1 MKDHTVSKS
10 MFVDEVNIHI
20 AAGKGGDGSLAFRKE
35 RFIPKGGPDGGD
47 GGDGGSIYLV
57 GDESLNTLHHLAG
70 QHHWKSKKG
79 EHGMGKK
86 CHGKNAPEMEI
97 PVPCGTLIYDMDKGV
112 LLKDLSTPGERV
124 CVANGGRGGKGNERF
139 KTSVN
144 QAPREFTVG
153 EPGEIRLLH
162 LELKLIADVALV
174 GMPNAG
180 KSTLL
185 SSLSDAKPQIA
196 SYPFTTLTP
205 KLGIVELPGER
216 RITMADLPG
225 LIEGAH
231 TGHGLGHEFLRHIE
245 RARIIVHLVD
255 LCPLA
260 GDPIHNYHS
269 LRTELETY
277 SAKLANTPELL
288 VATKMDIPDAAEHLE
303 AFQKDIGRDVI
314 HISAITREGLD
325 GFCEQM
331 WTMLE
336 QQKADTAPAEKSG
349 EDTPR
354 VLKPHEM
361 FPDPASLQQD
371 D

>member
-1 MKDHTVSKS
+1 MKDHIVTKS
-10 MFVDEVNIHI
+10 MFVDEVNIHV
-20 AAGKGGDGSLAFRKE
+20 AAGKGGDGSLAFRRE
-35 RFIPKGGPDGGD
+35 RYIPKGGPDGGD

-57 GDESLNTLHHLAG
+57 GDDSINTLHHLAG
-70 QHHWKSKKG
+70 QHHWKSPKG

-86 CHGKNAPEMEI
+86 CHGRNAEDVEI
-97 PVPCGTLIYDMDKGV
+97 PVPCGTLIYDVVKGV
-112 LLKDLSTPGERV
+112 LLKDLATLGERV
-124 CVANGGRGGKGNERF
+124 CVAQGGKGGKGNERF

-185 SSLSDAKPQIA
+185 SALSAAKPQIA

-205 KLGIVELPGER
+205 KLGIVEMPGER

-231 TGHGLGHEFLRHIE
+231 EGHGLGHEFLRHIE

-255 LCPLA
+255 VCPMA

-269 LRTELETY
+269 IRKELETY
-277 SAKLANTPELL
+277 SPKLANTPEIL
-288 VATKMDIPDAAEHLE
+288 VATKMDLTDADEHLA
-303 AFQKDIGRDVI
+303 AFEKEIGRKVI
-314 HISAITREGLD
+314 HISAITRDGLD
-325 GFCEQM
+325 EFCEQM
-331 WTMLE
+331 WVTLE
-336 QQKADTAPAEKSG
+336 KQKADTAAAEKPV
-349 EDTPR
+349 EDKPR
-354 VLKPHEM
+354 QLKPHEM
-361 FPDPASLQQD
+361 FPDPASLEQD